1 MPDEPALSA
10 EDTFIESLMDTDLY
24 SMGAYFSD
32 RTPDLV
38 DEVMERSI
46 AIEERGLRMGRDISV
61 IIHDDD
67 LSYMKN
73 GEDVPIFTATRSS
86 VREAGRIA
94 AEMLLGLI
102 AQPGSEPPQRLL
114 EADLII
120 GQSTGPA
127 LKD

>member
-1 MPDEPALSA
+1 
-10 EDTFIESLMDTDLY
+10 
-24 SMGAYFSD
+24 
-32 RTPDLV
+32 
-38 DEVMERSI
+38 
-46 AIEERGLRMGRDISV
+46 MGRDISV